1 VSSGNKSSWFLSVCG
16 YVWGRR
22 EKDIKLLKLMFV
34 RTLRDGRIKRK
45 GEKQILL
52 FSFVF
57 VRTLRE
63 VSEKER
69 ERERERERAFQGE

>member
-1 VSSGNKSSWFLSVCG
+1 
-16 YVWGRR
+16 
-22 EKDIKLLKLMFV
+22 MFV